1 MADDFYT
8 GMLTWFA
15 TFAKRSLEDFHTF
28 THDAGLTMP
37 QMNVLMRLYYHG
49 PCDQSGLLDT
59 MLSTKAA
66 VSQMV
71 ERMVQQGLVARG
83 EVPGDRR
90 ARQVSLTDK
99 GRATVEA
106 SIAAREGWLKEIDRG
121 LTAEQKAEIAHALHT
136 LATAVT
142 RAECKD
148 MPLEGAHVP
157 AAHQQAMAR
166 QKAAGARPI
175 TAGARP
181 KAAGAKKKKTV

>member
-1 MADDFYT
+1 MADDFYAE
-8 GMLTWFA
+8 MLTWFA

-49 PCDQSGLLDT
+49 PCDMSGLLDT

-71 ERMVQQGLVARG
+71 ERLVQQGLVARG

-99 GRATVEA
+99 GRAVVAA
-106 SIAAREGWLKEIDRG
+106 SVAAREGWLKEIG
-121 LTAEQKAEIAHALHT
+121 QALTPVQKTEIAQALHT
-136 LATAVT
+136 LATVAT
-142 RAECKD
+142 RAEGKD
-148 MPLEGAHVP
+148 MPVEGAGVP
-157 AAHQQAMAR
+157 AAHRRAL
-166 QKAAGARPI
+166 AAQ
-175 TAGARP
+175 
-181 KAAGAKKKKTV
+181 KKKPAQKRGAAVIERQGSNAKLKR